1 MLNIKSIGL
10 VLAGFMTCLLA
21 GPVLADEPPLVVA
34 SIKPIHSLV
43 AGVMEGVGEPYLLVK
58 GGGSPHGYVMKPTDA
73 QAVADAQ
80 LLFWIGEGLETF
92 LMRPIETL
100 GENADVVELGRV
112 PGIVVLPLREG
123 GAWDSHAHA
132 EHEEHA
138 EDEGHEEHAEHD
150 GHEDHAEH
158 DEGEEHGDSHG
169 HDHGEGAFDMHVWL
183 DPQNAG
189 AMADAIAD
197 SLAKADPARAE
208 IYRANALQ
216 LQERLWAL
224 DGELAPS
231 LAPLKDRPYIVF
243 HDAYQYFESRYNL
256 SPVGSITL
264 DPHRAPGAKRL
275 IEIRDKIQ
283 ETGAL
288 CVFTEPQF
296 SPGVAETVVE
306 GSQTK
311 LGVLDPLGAEIPDG
325 SDLYFT
331 LLENLGT
338 NLKGCLQTES

>member
-1 MLNIKSIGL
+1 MVKVGSIGL
-10 VLAGFMTCLLA
+10 VVAGFMACFLSSPA
-21 GPVLADEPPLVVA
+21 RANEPPAAVA
-34 SIKPIHSLV
+34 SIKPLHSLV
-43 AGVMEGVGEPYLLVK
+43 AGVMEGVGEPYLLVQ
-58 GGGSPHGYVMKPTDA
+58 GGGSPHGYVMRPTDA
-73 QAVADAQ
+73 RMLANAR
-80 LLFWIGEGLETF
+80 LIFWVGEGMETF
-92 LMRPIETL
+92 LMRPIKTL
-100 GENADVVELGRV
+100 GEHADVVELGRA
-112 PGIVVLPLREG
+112 PGIVLLPLREG
-123 GAWDSHAHA
+123 GAWDSHAH
-132 EHEEHA
+132 
-138 EDEGHEEHAEHD
+138 EEHAEHEGHD
-150 GHEDHAEH
+150 GHEEH
-158 DEGEEHGDSHG
+158 SGHEEHEEGEEHGDSHG

-224 DGELAPS
+224 DGELARS
-231 LAPLKDRPYIVF
+231 LAPVKDRPYIVF
-243 HDAYQYFESRYNL
+243 HDAYPYLEGRYNL

-264 DPHRAPGAKRL
+264 DPHHAPGAKRL
-275 IEIRDKIQ
+275 IEIRDKIR

-311 LGVLDPLGAEIPDG
+311 LGVLDPLGAEIADG
-325 SDLYFT
+325 PDLYFN
-331 LLENLGT
+331 LLENLGE
-338 NLKGCLQTES
+338 NLRNCLLSES